1 MHTDVF
7 FNDRVGPGQDVV
19 FAKTMHFAPDQG

>member
-1 MHTDVF
+1 MHTDVC

-19 FAKTMHFAPDQG
+19 FAKDDAFAPDQG